1 MGISTTTLF
10 GTGNSVYSLTP
21 QGGVYQSWAYTAP
34 LHWNRDYS
42 QPTPTGEAIL
52 APTVGVTIP
61 HNLFMGESS
70 GYWVHKAY
78 LDGHLVGTFTMV
90 DQQFAIPVLHDRV
103 ESVSMGSGFPVA
115 GSVWADCD
123 PPDVPAA
130 GTVAL
135 LLVAAV
141 GCRKRWR

>member
-1 MGISTTTLF
+1 MSSSITTLF
-10 GTGNSVYSLTP
+10 GTGNAVYSLTP

-42 QPTPTGEAIL
+42 QPTPTGEAIN
-52 APTVGVTIP
+52 APTVGVSIP

-103 ESVSMGSGFPVA
+103 ESVSMGTACSSAF
-115 GSVWADCD
+115 SDCE

-135 LLVAAV
+135 LLIAAV
-141 GCRKRWR
+141 GCRSRIR

>member
-1 MGISTTTLF
+1 MVNISTTTLF
-10 GTGNSVYSLTP
+10 GTGNAVYSLTP

-42 QPTPTGEAIL
+42 QPTPTGEAIN
-52 APTVGVTIP
+52 APTVGVSIP

-70 GYWVHKAY
+70 GYWIHKAY

-103 ESVSMGSGFPVA
+103 ESVSMGTACSSAF
-115 GSVWADCD
+115 SDCE

-135 LLVAAV
+135 LLIAAV
-141 GCRKRWR
+141 GCRSRIR

>member
-1 MGISTTTLF
+1 MSITTTTLF
-10 GTGNSVYSLTP
+10 GTGNAVYSLTP

-42 QPTPTGEAIL
+42 QPTPTGEAIT
-52 APTVGVTIP
+52 APTVGVSIP

-78 LDGHLVGTFTMV
+78 LDGHLVGTYTMV

-103 ESVSMGSGFPVA
+103 ESVCMGAIELDGDDIDGEV
-115 GSVWADCD
+115 
-123 PPDVPAA
+123 PDVPAA

-135 LLVAAV
+135 LLIAAA
-141 GCRKRWR
+141 GCRRRGR

>member
-1 MGISTTTLF
+1 MVNISTTTLF

-42 QPTPTGEAIL
+42 QPTPTGEAIT
-52 APTVGVTIP
+52 APTVGVSIP

-70 GYWVHKAY
+70 GYWIHKAY

-103 ESVSMGSGFPVA
+103 ESVCMGGIELDGDDIDGEV
-115 GSVWADCD
+115 
-123 PPDVPAA
+123 PDVPAA

-135 LLVAAV
+135 LLIAAV
-141 GCRKRWR
+141 GCRSRIR

>member
-1 MGISTTTLF
+1 MSISTTTFF
-10 GTGNSVYSLTP
+10 GMGNSVYSLTP

-42 QPTPTGEAIL
+42 QPTPTGEGIN

-61 HNLFMGESS
+61 HNLFTGESS

-78 LDGHLVGTFTMV
+78 LNGHLVGTFTMV

-103 ESVSMGSGFPVA
+103 ESVCMGAIELDGDDID
-115 GSVWADCD
+115 GKI
-123 PPDVPAA
+123 PDVPAA

-141 GCRKRWR
+141 GCRSRVR

>member
-1 MGISTTTLF
+1 MSISTTTLF
-10 GTGNSVYSLTP
+10 GTGNAVYSLTP

-42 QPTPTGEAIL
+42 QPTPTGEAIT
-52 APTVGVTIP
+52 APTVGVSIP

-78 LDGHLVGTFTMV
+78 LNGHLVGTYTMV

-103 ESVSMGSGFPVA
+103 ESVNMGAGFV
-115 GSVWADCD
+115 GSVSGDCE

-135 LLVAAV
+135 LLIAAA
-141 GCRKRWR
+141 GCRRRGR

>member
-1 MGISTTTLF
+1 MLNISTTTLF

-42 QPTPTGEAIL
+42 QPTPTGEAIT
-52 APTVGVTIP
+52 APTVGVSIP

-70 GYWVHKAY
+70 GYWIHKAY

-103 ESVSMGSGFPVA
+103 ESVCMGGIELDGDDIDGEV
-115 GSVWADCD
+115 
-123 PPDVPAA
+123 PDVPAA

-135 LLVAAV
+135 LLIAAV
-141 GCRKRWR
+141 GCRSRIR

>member
-1 MGISTTTLF
+1 MSITTTTLF

-42 QPTPTGEAIL
+42 QPTPTGEAIT
-52 APTVGVTIP
+52 APTVGVSIP

-70 GYWVHKAY
+70 GYWIHKAY

-103 ESVSMGSGFPVA
+103 ESVCMGGIELDGDDIDGEV
-115 GSVWADCD
+115 
-123 PPDVPAA
+123 PDVPAA

-135 LLVAAV
+135 LIIAAA
-141 GCRKRWR
+141 GCRRRGR

>member
-1 MGISTTTLF
+1 MSISTTTFF
-10 GTGNSVYSLTP
+10 GMGNSVYSLTP

-42 QPTPTGEAIL
+42 QPTPTGEAVL

-61 HNLFMGESS
+61 HNLFAGESS

-78 LDGHLVGTFTMV
+78 LDGHLVGTFTLV

-103 ESVSMGSGFPVA
+103 ESVSMGTAFSSAF
-115 GSVWADCD
+115 SDCE

-141 GCRKRWR
+141 GCRSRVR